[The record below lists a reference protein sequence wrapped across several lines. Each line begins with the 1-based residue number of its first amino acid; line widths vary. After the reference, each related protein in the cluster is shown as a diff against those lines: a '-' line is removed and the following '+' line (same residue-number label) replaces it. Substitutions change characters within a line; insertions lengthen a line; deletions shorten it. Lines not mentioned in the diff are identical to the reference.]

1 MKNLFIINPVAGK
14 GRSLEYI
21 DKIKNYFDDLHEE
34 YIIEITKYKDH
45 AIEIAK
51 EYTSKDTYRVFA
63 VGGDGTINEVLN
75 GLIGSDSVLCVIP
88 TGTGNDFVR
97 TLYKDKDIEDV
108 LDSLISGQEHYI
120 DLAKSN
126 DRYFIN
132 IASVG
137 FDAEVV
143 YNARMFK
150 NRRFIPSS
158 FAYILSVIYTAFN
171 FKSINMTIKI
181 GERSIKESTFLLAA
195 CNGKCYGGG
204 VMIAP
209 KADMKDGLL
218 DICVIR
224 RPGLFTLLKSIPKA
238 LKGELEGIEEVN
250 YYSGKKIIVE
260 GDREFILNAD
270 GELFRQTQAE
280 FELIENGMKVVIP
293 F

>member
-21 DKIKNYFDDLHEE
+21 DKIKNYFDDLQEE
-34 YIIEITKYKDH
+34 YIIEITEYKDH
-45 AIEIAK
+45 AIKIAK

-97 TLYKDKDIEDV
+97 TLYKDKEIEDV

-181 GERSIKESTFLLAA
+181 GEQYIKESTFLLAA

-238 LKGELEGIEEVN
+238 LKGELEDIEEVN

>member
-21 DKIKNYFDDLHEE
+21 DKIKNYFDDLQEE
-34 YIIEITKYKDH
+34 YIIEITEYKDH

-97 TLYKDKDIEDV
+97 TLYKDKEIEDI

-181 GERSIKESTFLLAA
+181 GEQYIKESTFLLAA

-238 LKGELEGIEEVN
+238 LKGELEDIEEVN

-270 GELFRQTQAE
+270 GELFKQTQAE

>member
-21 DKIKNYFDDLHEE
+21 DKIKNYFDNLQEE
-34 YIIEITKYKDH
+34 YIIEITQYKDH

-97 TLYKDKDIEDV
+97 TLYKDKEIEDV

-120 DLAKSN
+120 DLARSN

-150 NRRFIPSS
+150 NRKFIPSS

-181 GERSIKESTFLLAA
+181 GEQYIKESTFLLAA

-224 RPGLFTLLKSIPKA
+224 RPGLFTLLRSIPKA
-238 LKGELEGIEEVN
+238 LKGELEGIKEVN

>member
-21 DKIKNYFDDLHEE
+21 DKIKKYFDDLQEE
-34 YIIEITKYKDH
+34 YIIEITEYKNH

-97 TLYKDKDIEDV
+97 TLYKNKNFEDI

-158 FAYILSVIYTAFN
+158 FAYILSIIYTAFN
-171 FKSINMTIKI
+171 FKSINMTIEI
-181 GERSIKESTFLLAA
+181 GDKHIKEPTFLLAA
-195 CNGKCYGGG
+195 CNGKSYGGG

-218 DICVIR
+218 DICIVK
-224 RPGLFTLLKSIPKA
+224 RPNLFTVLKSIPKA
-238 LKGELEGIEEVN
+238 LKGDLENIKEVN
-250 YYSGKKIIVE
+250 YYYGKKITVK

-270 GELFRQTQAE
+270 GELFRQTEAE
-280 FELIENGMKVVIP
+280 FELIENGMKVIVP

>member
-21 DKIKNYFDDLHEE
+21 DKIKNYFDDLQEE
-34 YIIEITKYKDH
+34 YIIEITEYKDH

-97 TLYKDKDIEDV
+97 TLYKDKEIEDI

-181 GERSIKESTFLLAA
+181 GEQYIKESTFLLAA

-238 LKGELEGIEEVN
+238 LKGELEDIEEVN

>member
-21 DKIKNYFDDLHEE
+21 DKIKNYFDDLQEE
-34 YIIEITKYKDH
+34 YIIEITEYKDH

-97 TLYKDKDIEDV
+97 TLYKDKEIEDV

-181 GERSIKESTFLLAA
+181 GEQYIKESTFLLAA

-238 LKGELEGIEEVN
+238 LKGELEDIEEVN

>member
-1 MKNLFIINPVAGK
+1 MKNLFIINPIAGK

-21 DKIKNYFDDLHEE
+21 DKIKEYFDDLQEE
-34 YIIEITKYKDH
+34 YIIEITEYKNH

-51 EYTSKDTYRVFA
+51 EYTSKGTYRVFA

-97 TLYKDKDIEDV
+97 TLYKNKDFEDI

-158 FAYILSVIYTAFN
+158 FAYILSIIYTAFN
-171 FKSINMTIKI
+171 FKSINMSIKI
-181 GERSIKESTFLLAA
+181 GEQYIKESTFLLAA

-218 DICVIR
+218 DICIVK
-224 RPGLFTLLKSIPKA
+224 RPNLFTILKSIPKA
-238 LKGELEGIEEVN
+238 LKGDLENIEEVN
-250 YYSGKKIIVE
+250 YYYGKKITVK

-270 GELFRQTQAE
+270 GELFRQTEAE
-280 FELIENGMKVVIP
+280 FELIENGMKVIVP
-293 F
+293 L

>member
-21 DKIKNYFDDLHEE
+21 DKIKNYFDVLQEE
-34 YIIEITKYKDH
+34 YIIEITEYKDH

-97 TLYKDKDIEDV
+97 TLYKDKEFEDV

-171 FKSINMTIKI
+171 FKSINMSIKI
-181 GERSIKESTFLLAA
+181 GEQYIKESTFLLAA

-204 VMIAP
+204 IMIAP

>member
-21 DKIKNYFDDLHEE
+21 DKIKKYFDDLQEE
-34 YIIEITKYKDH
+34 YIIEITEYKNH

-51 EYTSKDTYRVFA
+51 EYTSKGTYRVFA

-97 TLYKDKDIEDV
+97 TLYKNKNFEDI

-171 FKSINMTIKI
+171 FKSINMTIEI
-181 GERSIKESTFLLAA
+181 GDKHIKEPTFLLAA
-195 CNGKCYGGG
+195 CNGKSYGGG

-218 DICVIR
+218 DICIVK
-224 RPGLFTLLKSIPKA
+224 RPNLFTVLKSIPKA
-238 LKGELEGIEEVN
+238 LKGDLENIKEVN
-250 YYSGKKIIVE
+250 YYYGKKITVK

-270 GELFRQTQAE
+270 GELFRQTEAE
-280 FELIENGMKVVIP
+280 FELIENGMKVIVP